1 MSASEFCSIESNLSS
16 YYCKVYEVI
25 GKLPPQYDFVYG
37 IATIIMFVMFLIAIY
52 GLISIFSR
60 LGGQN

>member
-1 MSASEFCSIESNLSS
+1 MLASEFCSIESNLSS

-37 IATIIMFVMFLIAIY
+37 LGAIIMFIMFLLVVY